1 MCGDQLR
8 LLSAQGHSQRLFDV
22 ERLRLAYT
30 VSVANILHMHHYLGH
45 LLARLALDPHRLHR
59 FTRLRTTD
67 EAARLL
73 FLQRLLYVM
82 WSNLASLELTI
93 NSITGV

>member
-1 MCGDQLR
+1 M
-8 LLSAQGHSQRLFDV
+8 